1 MNGPVLELPKGFICV
16 GAGHNE
22 ETRGAVVDGIN
33 EYSIA
38 ARVVDSLQMI
48 LAPKA
53 FPLIRIPSFA
63 GTAKDSLNKKIKFC
77 NAFGDHMIC
86 AVEIH
91 YNAYH
96 GSGRAHGTETL
107 VSDDAGSGS
116 VSTMAFAQ
124 ILQKEMVGTLE
135 TRDRGIK
142 TESQSSRG
150 TLGFLRFIHQP
161 SLIFEV
167 GFLTDP
173 SDRNLANAE
182 GREKT
187 AVGLARALQEIHRRG

>member
-1 MNGPVLELPKGFICV
+1 MNGAVQELPKGFICV

-22 ETRGAVVDGIN
+22 ETRGAAVDALN

-38 ARVVDSLQMI
+38 SRTVDSLQMI

-53 FPLIRIPSFA
+53 FPLIRIPSFP

-86 AVEIH
+86 AIEIH
-91 YNAYH
+91 WNAYH
-96 GSGRAHGTETL
+96 GQGRAHGTETL
-107 VSDDAGSGS
+107 VSDDAAGGSLD
-116 VSTMAFAQ
+116 TMAFAQ
-124 ILQKEMVGTLE
+124 ILQKEMVRTLE

-142 TESQSSRG
+142 TEDQSHRG
-150 TLGFLRFIHQP
+150 TLAFLRFIHQP
-161 SLIFEV
+161 SMIFEV

-173 SDRNLANAE
+173 SDRNLANSE